1 MSQSLFGIAFF
12 RSHDSMSS
20 SCLRGHRITLK
31 IHLFQT
37 KKRKSKLILE
47 RIIVSSA
54 VSFPSMTCDRLQR
67 EGIEKE

>member
-20 SCLRGHRITLK
+20 SCLRGHRITFK
-31 IHLFQT
+31 KHLFQT
-37 KKRKSKLILE
+37 KKSKLILE

-54 VSFPSMTCDRLQR
+54 VSFSSITCDHLQR